1 MTASRFA
8 HGLTESGEAWSIAYS
23 VQGQGPDIVLLH
35 GGGPGATGASNYS
48 RNIEA
53 LARRFHCWRCSTTSV
68 SNGLRWWAIRSVA
81 VWRSGSRWIIPSGP
95 AGWC

>member
-53 LARRFHCWRCSTTSV
+53 LARRFRCWRPSACSA
-68 SNGLRWWAIRSVA
+68 WY
-81 VWRSGSRWIIPSGP
+81 
-95 AGWC
+95 

>member
-35 GGGPGATGASNYS
+35 GGEIHAENTGRGFRLCVSLPLPASTQP
-48 RNIEA
+48 
-53 LARRFHCWRCSTTSV
+53 F
-68 SNGLRWWAIRSVA
+68 
-81 VWRSGSRWIIPSGP
+81 
-95 AGWC
+95 